1 MALYSSSDNP
11 ADIATRE
18 CLPNSIV
25 NNKLWWFGPEFLLTN
40 EESWPEDKF
49 VSDVTDE
56 LRSDA
61 KSNVAVNVE
70 FIDHPKQKISAIINI
85 NKYGTFIKVLR
96 ISFCGL
102 KFVNIVYQKTFKKPL
117 IKINN
122 IFNDELLWLRNIQY
136 IDIIYDSRF
145 DQWEKSLN
153 LFTDNQGVI
162 HSRSRLPDTEKFEF
176 DQ

>member
-1 MALYSSSDNP
+1 MS
-11 ADIATRE
+11 I
-18 CLPNSIV
+18 SIV
-25 NNKLWWFGPEFLLTN
+25 NNKLWWWFGPEFLLRN
-40 EESWPEDKF
+40 KESWLEDKF

-122 IFNDELLWLRNIQY
+122 IFTGELL
-136 IDIIYDSRF
+136 
-145 DQWEKSLN
+145 
-153 LFTDNQGVI
+153 
-162 HSRSRLPDTEKFEF
+162 
-176 DQ
+176 